1 MEVRRQ
7 TSEVRKNTFFIM
19 YIIAIVIMA
28 VIYFSM
34 PERKSFFEYQK
45 KWWSGMWEV
54 VTDGREESGMK
65 ARRK

>member
-1 MEVRRQ
+1 MEVRSQ
-7 TSEVRKNTFFIM
+7 KPEVGKTTFFII

-28 VIYFSM
+28 VIYFSA